1 MACPCRLTCLTD
13 LMQKTRNFLNFKLVI
28 HTSLLSKIYWTCP
41 CWIFQYEI
49 KFPLVTCTSLLES
62 ICWIWP
68 LINWR
73 SYSSNF
79 TKEGITSY
87 MRELHFTLKNS
98 AWVNLINFTKEGS
111 NNYKYVIAKLL
122 FFEQGSIS

>member
-1 MACPCRLTCLTD
+1 
-13 LMQKTRNFLNFKLVI
+13 
-28 HTSLLSKIYWTCP
+28 
-41 CWIFQYEI
+41 
-49 KFPLVTCTSLLES
+49 
-62 ICWIWP
+62 
-68 LINWR
+68 
-73 SYSSNF
+73 
-79 TKEGITSY
+79 